1 MTLAGVEALAKDRRR
16 FVSPTRRRAIREVD
30 RRHRDFWQ
38 AGRQDVRG
46 NPRPAAA
53 SRIWKVVSGVL
64 ELSPTVWVS
73 T

>member
-38 AGRQDVRG
+38 PGRQDVRG

-53 SRIWKVVSGVL
+53 SRIRRLFQVFWSSRLLYG
-64 ELSPTVWVS
+64 
-73 T
+73 